1 MLRSDVALMAPLSGI
16 IYVLSLIVLLAGC
29 ERSPSVDRLVG
40 DAQQY
45 RQRGETQAAIIQLK
59 NAIQKEPEYH
69 QARIALGRIYLDIGN
84 PLSAEKEFRKAL
96 SLGATPSEIMPQL
109 GKSMLMLGQA
119 DQLLAE
125 LQQDQANDGR
135 PELRALRAHALLATG
150 KIEESRELFETI
162 LKNDPD
168 FAGALLGLAKI
179 AIASNQFDRAT
190 ALLKQGLKKNENDI
204 DIDILLLH
212 GDLLSL
218 LGNSD
223 QARLDYGMVLKLR
236 PDNIQAHI
244 DIANLDGNSGRFDD
258 ARSHI
263 SAARKIAPISL
274 QVIQA
279 QALLDFR
286 EGKFE
291 AARDLLQKVVLSAP
305 NHMPSIL
312 LMGAVQ
318 LALGSPQQAEQY
330 LLKFIQEN
338 PKHIDANK
346 MLAGIKLRSGQPEA
360 AIAIINPLLKNNPDD
375 MQLLALAGEVE
386 LFGKH
391 FSKAAE
397 YLRRASKLAPKV
409 APIHTALAVSLLG
422 IDKTELAIIEL
433 ERANSL
439 DSTNLK
445 AAIMLVMAHLRAKE
459 NDKAMLQIELI
470 EKQHASRPVVH
481 NLKGAVFLAKGNV
494 LGARA
499 SFEKALNLESK
510 YLPALQNLARLDMA
524 EKKSDQA
531 KIRYEVALSKNP
543 KSVDLMAELANL
555 AIFENKPKEAQ
566 QWLERAKQ
574 ENPEA
579 IGPALLL
586 GYTYLQFGEK
596 QKALQL
602 AQNMHAANSSNAEIL
617 ALLAQAQNDNGQWAA
632 ALASYNKLAILWPRS
647 TAIQMRIG
655 NIQLIAKNQ
664 TEALRAFKKALD
676 IKPNLLAAQ
685 TSVASLF
692 TLNGNYR
699 EAITIAKAVQKEH
712 PDFADGYKLEGDI
725 LMAKSNPLPALKL
738 YERAFEKSESNSIA
752 INIHQALTLA
762 NKHNEARS
770 RIDNWLQRHPS
781 DLLTRFYLSANYM
794 TSSRYELAIE
804 QLEFIVQR
812 NPNNIIALNDLAV
825 SYQHRKDKRALITAQ
840 RAYDLEPTN
849 STVMDTLGW
858 IILESGDAGRAI
870 ALLKKAIELAP
881 SSPEM
886 RYHLGV
892 ALIKSGDKKGAKV
905 QLEYLLAMKQTFPS
919 RAEVNALLAQL

>member
-1 MLRSDVALMAPLSGI
+1 MLRSAVALMAPISGI

-59 NAIQKEPEYH
+59 NAIQKDPEYH

-109 GKSMLMLGQA
+109 GKSMLMLGRA

-125 LQQDQANDGR
+125 LQQGQANDGR

-150 KIEESRELFETI
+150 KIEESRELFANI

-190 ALLKQGLKKNENDI
+190 TLLKQGLKKNEN

-223 QARLDYGMVLKLR
+223 QARLNYGMVLKLL

-291 AARDLLQKVVLSAP
+291 AARDLLQKVVLAAP

-346 MLAGIKLRSGQPEA
+346 MLAGIKLRAGQPEA
-360 AIAIINPLLKNNPDD
+360 AIAIINPLLENNPDD

-470 EKQHASRPVVH
+470 EKQHAS
-481 NLKGAVFLAKGNV
+481 
-494 LGARA
+494 
-499 SFEKALNLESK
+499 
-510 YLPALQNLARLDMA
+510 
-524 EKKSDQA
+524 
-531 KIRYEVALSKNP
+531 
-543 KSVDLMAELANL
+543 
-555 AIFENKPKEAQ
+555 
-566 QWLERAKQ
+566 
-574 ENPEA
+574 
-579 IGPALLL
+579 
-586 GYTYLQFGEK
+586 
-596 QKALQL
+596 
-602 AQNMHAANSSNAEIL
+602 
-617 ALLAQAQNDNGQWAA
+617 
-632 ALASYNKLAILWPRS
+632 
-647 TAIQMRIG
+647 
-655 NIQLIAKNQ
+655 
-664 TEALRAFKKALD
+664 
-676 IKPNLLAAQ
+676 
-685 TSVASLF
+685 
-692 TLNGNYR
+692 
-699 EAITIAKAVQKEH
+699 
-712 PDFADGYKLEGDI
+712 
-725 LMAKSNPLPALKL
+725 
-738 YERAFEKSESNSIA
+738 
-752 INIHQALTLA
+752 
-762 NKHNEARS
+762 
-770 RIDNWLQRHPS
+770 
-781 DLLTRFYLSANYM
+781 TRWY
-794 TSSRYELAIE
+794 
-804 QLEFIVQR
+804 
-812 NPNNIIALNDLAV
+812 II
-825 SYQHRKDKRALITAQ
+825 
-840 RAYDLEPTN
+840 
-849 STVMDTLGW
+849 
-858 IILESGDAGRAI
+858 
-870 ALLKKAIELAP
+870 
-881 SSPEM
+881 
-886 RYHLGV
+886 
-892 ALIKSGDKKGAKV
+892 
-905 QLEYLLAMKQTFPS
+905 
-919 RAEVNALLAQL
+919 